1 MSASKSESLGGFE
14 TLGRRGF
21 LQDAVA
27 AGVMLVPGVA
37 LAQSIA
43 PAADPNVE
51 AIRRLLVLSASHAFT
66 RLSAS
71 QGFWNS
77 RVARFPLPVLFRKTP
92 ATVGTPLAQDTF
104 RFELEYK
111 LNIFAET
118 GARGAEKGVVD
129 AAGKLAIA
137 DPAAILRGR
146 ATSATSALRLHTG
159 VGMVNAMIPPLQQT
173 LTAQQDATVTQAVA
187 ALAGVTLLDVAH
199 AVALVA
205 DNGIWYEIGA
215 SEAKIRANPEATGD
229 AALIAAL
236 RAV

>member
-1 MSASKSESLGGFE
+1 MPASGSE

-21 LQDAVA
+21 LIGALA
-27 AGVMLVPGVA
+27 AGTLALPGMA
-37 LAQSIA
+37 NAQA
-43 PAADPNVE
+43 AAADPGTD
-51 AIRRLLVLSASHAFT
+51 AIRRLLSRATQNAFA

-77 RVARFPLPVLFRKTP
+77 RVARFPLPILFRKT
-92 ATVGTPLAQDTF
+92 AAVAGTPLANDAF

-111 LNIFAET
+111 LNVFAEA
-118 GARGAEKGVVD
+118 GARGAEAGVQD
-129 AAGKLAIA
+129 AARKLAVA

-146 ATSATSALRLHTG
+146 ITSATSALRLDMG
-159 VGMVNAMIPPLQQT
+159 VGLVNAMIPPLQQT
-173 LTAQQDATVTQAVA
+173 LAAQNDPTVTQAMA
-187 ALAGVTLLDVAH
+187 LLAGVTLRDVAH

-215 SEAKIRANPEATGD
+215 AEARIRAHPETTGD

-236 RAV
+236 RTA